1 MRIWKFVALGAAVGY
16 GIYYITRERENGKSI
31 LEELIED
38 GPDYVD
44 RAKKYIEY
52 TVDQISERLHTD

>member
-16 GIYYITRERENGKSI
+16 GIYYLTKERENGKSI

>member
-16 GIYYITRERENGKSI
+16 GIYYLTKEKENGKSV

-38 GPDYVD
+38 GPDYLD

>member
-1 MRIWKFVALGAAVGY
+1 MRIWKFVALGAAMGY
-16 GIYYITRERENGKSI
+16 GIYYLTKERENGKSI

>member
-16 GIYYITRERENGKSI
+16 GIYYLTKEKENGKSI

-38 GPDYVD
+38 GPDYLD